1 MSDRYERQSRLR
13 EVGAAGQ
20 ARIEGSEARIARG
33 PAARVE
39 LAYLVRAGVER
50 AHVASAVAHGFPH
63 EAWFRFSA
71 PARVA
76 EGASRALDH
85 LLHCLEHPELP

>member
-13 EVGAAGQ
+13 EVGVTGQ
-20 ARIEGSEARIARG
+20 ARIARSEARLGSG

-50 AHVASAVAHGFPH
+50 AAILGASARAFPH
-63 EAWFRFSA
+63 EAWFQFSG
-71 PARVA
+71 PQRVA
-76 EGASRALDH
+76 QGASSALDH
-85 LLHCLEHPELP
+85 LLRCLEVP